1 MTIQRVGMRR
11 PRLLAALAVAI
22 AAVVAAA
29 VAMLTFPRD
38 EGPILN
44 TVSLGAPNG
53 PGSPLLSL
61 PLAIDERTS
70 RAFISFDDGAGIRVL
85 DTTTG
90 ALQRTVAATQSATA
104 LVADTTSARVFA
116 ICDRDLLM
124 LDAGS
129 GAVLRDLPDSPQALA
144 VDEPGGRVYVLGVAG
159 GKREIDVLDA
169 RTGRPLRALARYDLT
184 PFATNS
190 DSIATLA
197 VDGRRRRVIVT
208 DSPYTEP
215 ATPTGTLRVFDIS
228 SGRLLSRLRLNGI
241 AWRPPLVDEE
251 TGRAFVP
258 VYVEGGSFARGAV
271 LMLDT
276 ASGAARARTP
286 LGSAFFDLALD
297 RRAGRVLAT
306 DVGALRHLTL
316 PGGVREDAPV
326 GPGEVRMLDAR
337 TGAMVGS
344 IGVGTAPGL
353 IAADERIGRLFVLN
367 QGTTSMLSGG
377 LAGPGSLSVVDE
389 QTGKVA
395 RTVRVGVNP
404 MGLAL
409 DRTAGRLV
417 VLNDGGAVGQRAA
430 DPWGWVP
437 TWARGVL
444 PFIPGPP
451 RDPAIAPASISV
463 LDVARL

>member
-11 PRLLAALAVAI
+11 PRLLAALAI
-22 AAVVAAA
+22 AAVAVTGSVALLRPADDLVLA
-29 VAMLTFPRD
+29 
-38 EGPILN
+38 

-53 PGSPLLSL
+53 PASPLLSL

-85 DTTTG
+85 DTATG
-90 ALQRTVAATQSATA
+90 ALQRTVAAPRSATA

-116 ICDRDLLM
+116 VCGQDLLM
-124 LDAGS
+124 LDARN
-129 GAVLRDLPDSPQALA
+129 GAVLRDLPVSPLALA
-144 VDEPGGRVYVLGVAG
+144 LDEPGGRVYVLVAAG
-159 GKREIDVLDA
+159 GKRALETLDA
-169 RTGRPLRALARYDLT
+169 RTGQPLRALARYDLT

-215 ATPTGTLRVFDIS
+215 ATPTGTLRVFDAA
-228 SGRLLSRLRLNGI
+228 SGRLLSRQRLNGI

-297 RRAGRVLAT
+297 RQAGRVLAT

-316 PGGVREDAPV
+316 PSGAREDVPI
-326 GPGEVRMLDAR
+326 GPGEVRLFDAR
-337 TGAMVGS
+337 SGARVGS
-344 IGVGTAPGL
+344 VQVGVTPWA
-353 IAADERIGRLFVLN
+353 IAVDERAGRLFVLN
-367 QGTTSMLSGG
+367 PGATNMRSGE

-389 QTGKVA
+389 RTGSVV
-395 RTVRVGVNP
+395 RTARVGVRP

-409 DRTAGRLV
+409 DRAAGRLV
-417 VLNDGGAVGQRAA
+417 VLNDGGLVARPAV
-430 DPWGWVP
+430 DPWGWIP
-437 TWARGVL
+437 SWARGLL

-451 RDPAIAPASISV
+451 RDPTIAPASISV
-463 LDVARL
+463 LDMTRL

>member
-1 MTIQRVGMRR
+1 MRR
-11 PRLLAALAVAI
+11 RQRLSALAVA
-22 AAVVAAA
+22 VAAIVA
-29 VAMLTFPRD
+29 AAMLTFPRD

-53 PGSPLLSL
+53 PISPLLSL
-61 PLAIDERTS
+61 PLAIDERTG

-85 DTTTG
+85 DTRTG
-90 ALQRTVAATQSATA
+90 ALLRTVAAPQSATA
-104 LVADTTSARVFA
+104 LVADRSSERVFA
-116 ICDRDLLM
+116 VCDRDLLM
-124 LDAGS
+124 LDARG
-129 GAVLRDLPDSPQALA
+129 GAVLRDLPDSPLALA
-144 VDEPGGRVYVLGVAG
+144 VDEPGGHVYVLVAAG
-159 GKREIDVLDA
+159 GKRELDVLDA
-169 RTGRPLRALARYDLT
+169 RTGRPLRALARYDLA
-184 PFATNS
+184 PFPTEK

-197 VDGRRRRVIVT
+197 VDGRRNRVIVT

-215 ATPTGTLRVFDIS
+215 ATPTGTLRVFDAA
-228 SGRLLSRLRLNGI
+228 SGRLLSRQRLNGI

-271 LMLDT
+271 LTLDT

-316 PGGVREDAPV
+316 PGGAGEDVPI
-326 GPGEVRMLDAR
+326 GPGEVRLFDAR
-337 TGAMVGS
+337 SGARVGS
-344 IGVGTAPGL
+344 VQVGVTPWA
-353 IAADERIGRLFVLN
+353 IAVDERAGRLFVPNLGATN
-367 QGTTSMLSGG
+367 MWSGG

-404 MGLAL
+404 MSLAL

-430 DPWGWVP
+430 DPWGWIP
-437 TWARGVL
+437 TWARGLL